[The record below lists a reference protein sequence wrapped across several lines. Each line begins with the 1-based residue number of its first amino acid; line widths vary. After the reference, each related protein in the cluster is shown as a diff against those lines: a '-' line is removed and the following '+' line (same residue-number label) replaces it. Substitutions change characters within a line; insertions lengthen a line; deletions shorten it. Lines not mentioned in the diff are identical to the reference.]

1 MAFRARTYRTA
12 AIGSG
17 IYPKQERRLAYDAT
31 HCALGCRCRNRV
43 KSIETLARLLI
54 LD

>member
-1 MAFRARTYRTA
+1 VAFRARTYRIA
-12 AIGSG
+12 AIGGG

-31 HCALGCRCRNRV
+31 HCALGWCRNRV
-43 KSIETLARLLI
+43 KSIETLAHLLI